1 MCAVGILSFT
11 FYCVL
16 QWFLAVPFIQVVD
29 FDNLLQDV
37 FGSST
42 S

>member
-1 MCAVGILSFT
+1 MRGRDIVFYFLSCFVVVSRGSY
-11 FYCVL
+11 F
-16 QWFLAVPFIQVVD
+16 QVDD